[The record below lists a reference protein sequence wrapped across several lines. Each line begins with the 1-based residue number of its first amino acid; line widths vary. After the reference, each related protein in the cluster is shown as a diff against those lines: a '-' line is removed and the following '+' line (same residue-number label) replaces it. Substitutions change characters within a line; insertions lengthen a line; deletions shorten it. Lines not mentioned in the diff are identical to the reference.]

1 MADAEEPPDT
11 LPKSRRYWPQR
22 KRFQLLLILLIL
34 LLISSLLTWRARED
48 IADDLILTQLDALGI
63 EATYEIV
70 DIGLTQQILRNFV
83 VGDPDNPDL
92 FIERVEVIPVVG
104 LTGAGVGTLTL
115 VNPRLRATYIDG
127 KFSLGALDAAFEGD
141 PDQPANLPNWS
152 LNLVNARAQII
163 TEYGP
168 AGLKADGQGRLDGGF
183 QGISAL
189 VAPDWK
195 VGDCNWAALKMVGE
209 VTTSRGQPFFNGPL
223 SLESLSCQQGDV
235 AMAQATIGTSLAGN
249 ADLAGGSGA
258 LTLAVPRIAAAGST
272 LTKLDGTIHFDL
284 ADDLANI
291 RYQLAAETAVTS
303 YATIDRPRADG
314 GMRYRFADGRF
325 ELDGGLAGDTLQL
338 GPYARDSLG
347 SLRMASDGTL
357 AAPLIAQLERALE
370 SNLSGSTMAAEVLV
384 RSNSESMSVVVP
396 SARLRNAEG
405 EGLLALSQVQ
415 VSSDGD
421 DGGQLRIAGNFAT
434 DGAGMPRIRG
444 RMENDSAGNPTVR
457 IDMAPYRTA
466 GSSFA
471 IPQIVL
477 AQSRGGWS
485 FNGEALASGP
495 IPGGTIRDLRLPI
508 AGEWSDRRGLAMWRR
523 CTDIGFERLELAEL
537 RLGRDNLSLC
547 PDGSGAIV
555 QSAGSGT
562 QIAARIEGLELE
574 GRLGDSPIQLAS
586 GRIGFNTAE
595 GLVAEQVGVR
605 LGEKEAV
612 SELSIA
618 TLTAGF
624 GEGASGTFS
633 GIAGGLDAVPLNIEA
648 GEGNWSFADGVL
660 ELSGTRFDILDRA
673 DEERFERLFAR
684 DASLTLADNVI
695 VANALMRHPGSDRAI
710 VDVNLTHNLSDGTGF
725 ADLDVPGIVFDDKLE
740 PGARID
746 QCDGDLPRASGPT
759 GLTCLATGVVALA
772 QGIVTGSG
780 RIDWN
785 PEDIVSSGTFHTDD
799 FDFAAAFGPV
809 EDVSGTVH
817 FSDLLSL
824 TTDGTQQLAI
834 GSIDPGVVVFDGT
847 LDFAIIDGSLV
858 SLRGGR
864 WPFFGGTMELRPTEL
879 NFAVSEERRYVIEVT
894 GIDAARF
901 IAAMEF
907 SNISASGT
915 FDGTVPL
922 VFDEMGNGQIING
935 LLISRP
941 PGGNLSYVGELT
953 YEDMGLIS
961 NYAFRSLR
969 SLDFNQMM
977 VEMQGPLT
985 GEIITRLL
993 FDGVRQ
999 GADADTNFITR
1010 QIAKLPIRFNVNVR
1024 ASFYEL
1030 MNDLLK
1036 TYDPAT
1042 HIDPGSLG
1050 LVRGEGGRM
1059 VRRSLLEDSETTPE
1073 DTPSDEPLIQPQES
1087 DPLP

>member
-11 LPKSRRYWPQR
+11 IPKSRRYWPQR
-22 KRFQLLLILLIL
+22 KRFQFLLVLLIL
-34 LLISSLLTWRARED
+34 LLVSSLLTWRARED
-48 IADDLILTQLDALGI
+48 IADDLIVTQLDALGI
-63 EATYEIV
+63 DATYEIV

-92 FIERVEVIPVVG
+92 VIERVEVIPVVG
-104 LTGAGVGTLTL
+104 VTGAGIGTLTL
-115 VNPRLRATYIDG
+115 VNPKLRATYIDG
-127 KFSLGALDAAFEGD
+127 KFSLGALDAAFKSGS
-141 PDQPANLPNWS
+141 DQPASLPNWS
-152 LNLVNARAQII
+152 LNLVNARARIA
-163 TEYGP
+163 TDYGV

-183 QGISAL
+183 QGITAL
-189 VAPDWK
+189 VAPDWD
-195 VGDCNWAALKMVGE
+195 VGGCNWNSLRLVGE
-209 VTTSRGQPFFNGPL
+209 LTTSRGQPYFNGPL
-223 SLESLSCQQGDV
+223 SLESLSCQEGDI
-235 AMAQATIGTSLAGN
+235 AIAQATISMSLVGN
-249 ADLAGGSGA
+249 TDLARGSGELE
-258 LTLAVPRIAAAGST
+258 LTVPEIAAAGST
-272 LTKLDGTIHFDL
+272 LREMDGAIQFDL
-284 ADDLANI
+284 ADGLANM
-291 RYQLAAETAVTS
+291 RYQLAAGTAANS

-314 GMRYRFADGRF
+314 GMRYRFEDGRV
-325 ELDGGLAGDTLQL
+325 ELDGGLTSDELQMGRSARTSFGTL
-338 GPYARDSLG
+338 RT
-347 SLRMASDGTL
+347 ASEGTL
-357 AAPLIAQLERALE
+357 AAPLIAQLEQALE
-370 SNLSGSTMAAEVLV
+370 NNLSDSTMAAEVLV

-405 EGLLALSQVQ
+405 QSLLALSQVQ
-415 VSSDGD
+415 MSSDGE
-421 DGGQLRIAGNFAT
+421 DGTPLRLAGNFAT
-434 DGAGMPRIRG
+434 DGTGMPRIRG
-444 RMENDSAGNPTVR
+444 RMENDSAGNPAFR
-457 IDMAPYRTA
+457 IDMAPYRAA
-466 GSSFA
+466 GSSVA
-471 IPQIVL
+471 IPQMLL

-485 FNGEALASGP
+485 LNGEALASGQ
-495 IPGGTIRDLRLPI
+495 IPGGTVRDLRLPI
-508 AGEWSDRRGLAMWRR
+508 VGEWSDRRGLAMWRR
-523 CTDIGFERLELAEL
+523 CTDIRFEKLELAEL
-537 RLGRDNLSLC
+537 RLERDSLTLC
-547 PDGSGAIV
+547 PDGNGAIV
-555 QSAGSGT
+555 QSAASGT

-586 GRIGFNTAE
+586 GQIGFNAAD
-595 GLVAEQVGVR
+595 GLVAEQVNVS
-605 LGEKEAV
+605 LGEEEAI

-624 GEGASGTFS
+624 KEGASGSFS
-633 GIAGGLDAVPLNIEA
+633 GIAGGLDAVPLNIQA
-648 GEGNWSFADGVL
+648 GEGEWSFNNGLLQLNNV
-660 ELSGTRFDILDRA
+660 RFDLLDRS
-673 DEERFERLFAR
+673 EQERFERLFAR

-695 VANALMRHPGSDRAI
+695 AANALMRHPGSDRAI
-710 VDVNLTHNLSDGTGF
+710 VEVNLTHNLSDAAGF

-746 QCDGDLPRASGPT
+746 QCDGNLPRASGPT

-772 QGIVTGSG
+772 QGVVTGRG

-785 PEDIVSSGTFHTDD
+785 PDDIVSSGTFQTED

-879 NFAVSEERRYVIEVT
+879 NFAISEERRYVIEVT
-894 GIDAARF
+894 SVDAAQF

-922 VFDEMGNGQIING
+922 VFDDMGNGQIING

-961 NYAFRSLR
+961 NYAFQSLR

-977 VEMQGPLT
+977 VEMEGPLT

-999 GADADTNFITR
+999 GEDADTNFITR

-1042 HIDPGSLG
+1042 NIDPGSLG
-1050 LVRGEGGRM
+1050 LVRGEDGRM

-1073 DTPSDEPLIQPQES
+1073 ETPSDELLIQPQES
-1087 DPLP
+1087 DSLP